1 MDVRERYQQAQEAA
15 REGRHEEAL
24 GEYLWFHEH
33 ALEHEPAMYG
43 VRLSFALAAWIELG
57 QIYPKALAALKEIRD
72 RKTMQLASG
81 GGDRE
86 LFHDVDS
93 INEYLEDEKG
103 TYELFL
109 KLQST
114 SPALAQECAGLAIPA
129 LVKAKDFR
137 LARTFIDDP
146 AAKIQKWSTVLN
158 EDIADLA
165 KEPPRD
171 APVQEAYVHIYAERV
186 GLLLAV
192 LNGVGEREQAE
203 SFKEIALASVEST
216 PVREAV
222 ATVLSNVTEA

>member
-24 GEYLWFHEH
+24 REYLWFHEH
-33 ALEHEPAMYG
+33 VLEHEPSMYG
-43 VRLSFALAAWIELG
+43 VRLSFALAAWIQLG
-57 QIYPKALAALKEIRD
+57 QSYPKALVALKEMRD
-72 RKTMQLASG
+72 RKTLQLASG

-86 LFHDVDS
+86 LFHDVES
-93 INEYLEDEKG
+93 INEYLEEEKA

-109 KLQST
+109 KLQT
-114 SPALAQECAGLAIPA
+114 SNPTLARECAGLAMPA

-146 AAKIQKWSTVLN
+146 AVKIQKWSTVLN

-165 KEPPRD
+165 NEPPRD
-171 APVQEAYVHIYAERV
+171 APVQDAYVHIYAERV

-192 LNGVGEREQAE
+192 LNGIGEREQAE
-203 SFKEIALASVEST
+203 SFKKMALASVVSA

-222 ATVLSNVTEA
+222 ATALLNGTEA